1 MVNPESQ
8 QHSKAQIFRSS
19 SQIIQQPARKTNPT
33 CWKTWLCFKLSRS
46 KSGRSSSAQAGGQ
59 NEERPQVMMTSI
71 SDLPPELL
79 SRICEFISSQSTLAK
94 LVRCSHQL
102 CSVALPHLYSSIE
115 LSRTS
120 WKDELCYLE
129 IITAL
134 LVRQPELGKSVRHL
148 GIHENSR
155 SSLRAPGAQLSPEI
169 ESVARL
175 LSKQIGLVSLDS
187 PITVDHDGEAG
198 SAEADEQLFEIESE
212 FGDGFLEVGSDT
224 DYSDWSTTEGSEDED
239 DNSETDMPTNVDAA
253 LRLARSSRSFREALT
268 LAILIRSLPRLASID
283 LELLETSCLRFV
295 HYFIRSTI
303 GSSMLGNLTTAC
315 FGSSRPE
322 RHMELWRDLFTL
334 PELESV
340 YMHRVLA
347 MRNRETLKPAT
358 ELHALSSNI
367 THLELRQ
374 CRISPYELR
383 RILAAP
389 KALKTFIYDIGEII
403 SESEP
408 IFLISYRSVRE
419 ALEQQKDSLEQI
431 WIDYPHDYEFDEWGA
446 GNYTRP
452 MGSFSAFTKLRRL
465 RIASTYLFGFVADT
479 DPDRLRDSL
488 PEQVE
493 MLHFTHGD
501 EDEELTVG
509 LRKLLEAKQKGRFTD
524 LKELSVD
531 VSVPW
536 LIRHGRPPHADE
548 SRFNKEVMMEL
559 ISMAEGA
566 GIKMSTFNN
575 VSHTRTMD
583 LLRRIQAARV
593 GWTGPERREANWG
606 FDGEVEWPR
615 RMSGC
620 MQKPDYPELK
630 IDQNGNIH
638 GLKRDLVS

>member
-1 MVNPESQ
+1 
-8 QHSKAQIFRSS
+8 
-19 SQIIQQPARKTNPT
+19 
-33 CWKTWLCFKLSRS
+33 
-46 KSGRSSSAQAGGQ
+46 
-59 NEERPQVMMTSI
+59 MTSI

-79 SRICEFISSQSTLAK
+79 SRICEFIPSQSTLAK
-94 LVRCSHQL
+94 LVRCSHKL
-102 CSVALPHLYSSIE
+102 CGVALPHLYRSIE

-120 WKDELCYLE
+120 WKDELRHLE
-129 IITAL
+129 IITTL
-134 LVRQPELGKSVRHL
+134 LLRQPELGRSVRHL

-155 SSLRAPGAQLSPEI
+155 GSLRAPGTQLSPEI
-169 ESVARL
+169 EDVARL
-175 LSKQIGLVSLDS
+175 LSQQVGLAS
-187 PITVDHDGEAG
+187 VDPPDDVARDGEG
-198 SAEADEQLFEIESE
+198 SPAEVDEQIFEIESE
-212 FGDGFLEVGSDT
+212 LEDEFFEVGSDA

-239 DNSETDMPTNVDAA
+239 DNFETDISTNVESA
-253 LRLARSSRSFREALT
+253 LRIARSSKAFREALT

-283 LELLETSCLRFV
+283 LELLEPLCLRFV
-295 HYFIRSTI
+295 HYFIRSAV
-303 GSSMLGNLTTAC
+303 GSSLLSNVTSAC

-322 RHMELWRDLFTL
+322 RHLELWRDLFTL
-334 PELESV
+334 PGLESV
-340 YMHRVLA
+340 YLHRVLA
-347 MRNRETLKPAT
+347 MRNRETLKPFT
-358 ELHALSSNI
+358 ELHDHSLNI

-374 CRISPYELR
+374 CRIAPFELR

-446 GNYTRP
+446 GNNTRP
-452 MGSFSAFTKLRRL
+452 MGSFAAFTKLRRF

-488 PEQVE
+488 PEELE
-493 MLHFTHGD
+493 MLHLTHGD

-509 LRKLLEAKQKGRFTD
+509 LRKLLEAKQQGRFPD
-524 LKELSVD
+524 LKQLSVD

-536 LIRHGRPPHADE
+536 LIRYGNPPHADRT
-548 SRFNKEVMMEL
+548 RFNKEVMMQL
-559 ISMAEGA
+559 TAMAEGA
-566 GIKMSTFNN
+566 GLKMSIFNN
-575 VSHTRTMD
+575 VSQSRTMD

-593 GWTGPERREANWG
+593 GWTGPERKEARWG
-606 FDGEVEWPR
+606 FDGEVNWPR

-638 GLKRDLVS
+638 GLRRDATS

>member
-1 MVNPESQ
+1 MSLESTLNGPDFSLLPPNHQTVTHHNQSRSIGKLISPEDNSIQ
-8 QHSKAQIFRSS
+8 KSELSS
-19 SQIIQQPARKTNPT
+19 SVRA
-33 CWKTWLCFKLSRS
+33 
-46 KSGRSSSAQAGGQ
+46 GRQTDGAPKA
-59 NEERPQVMMTSI
+59 MMTSI

-79 SRICEFISSQSTLAK
+79 SRICEFIPSQSTLAK

-102 CSVALPHLYSSIE
+102 CGVALPHLYRSIE

-120 WKDELCYLE
+120 WKDELCHLE

-134 LVRQPELGKSVRHL
+134 LVRQPELGRSVRHL

-155 SSLRAPGAQLSPEI
+155 SSLHAPGAQLSPEI
-169 ESVARL
+169 ENAARL
-175 LSKQIGLVSLDS
+175 LSQQVGLIS
-187 PITVDHDGEAG
+187 VDHPDTVGRDGKG
-198 SAEADEQLFEIESE
+198 SPAEANEQVFEIESE
-212 FGDGFLEVGSDT
+212 LEDEFLEVGSDA

-239 DNSETDMPTNVDAA
+239 DDSETDMPTNVDGA
-253 LRLARSSRSFREALT
+253 LKLARSSKSFREALT

-283 LELLETSCLRFV
+283 LELLEPFCLRFV
-295 HYFIRSTI
+295 HYFIRSTV
-303 GSSMLGNLTTAC
+303 GSSMLSNVTTAC

-322 RHMELWRDLFTL
+322 RHLELWRDLFTL
-334 PELESV
+334 PGLESV
-340 YMHRVLA
+340 YLHRVLA

-358 ELHALSSNI
+358 DLQAHSLNI

-374 CRISPYELR
+374 CRISPFELR

-452 MGSFSAFTKLRRL
+452 MGSFSAFTKLRQFRV
-465 RIASTYLFGFVADT
+465 ASTYLFGFVADT

-488 PEQVE
+488 PEQLE
-493 MLHFTHGD
+493 TLHLTHGD

-509 LRKLLEAKQKGRFTD
+509 LRKLLEAKQQGRFPD

-536 LIRHGRPPHADE
+536 LIRHGNPPHADQ
-548 SRFNKEVMMEL
+548 SRFNKEVMMQL
-559 ISMAEGA
+559 TSMAEGA
-566 GIKMSTFNN
+566 GVRMSILNN
-575 VSHTRTMD
+575 VSQTRTMD

-593 GWTGPERREANWG
+593 GWTGPERKESRWG
-606 FDGEVEWPR
+606 FDGEVDWPR

-630 IDQNGNIH
+630 IDENGNIH
-638 GLKRDLVS
+638 GLRRDTTP

>member
-1 MVNPESQ
+1 M
-8 QHSKAQIFRSS
+8 
-19 SQIIQQPARKTNPT
+19 
-33 CWKTWLCFKLSRS
+33 FK
-46 KSGRSSSAQAGGQ
+46 QAGRETDGASQ
-59 NEERPQVMMTSI
+59 AKMTSI

-79 SRICEFISSQSTLAK
+79 SRICDFIPSQSTLAK

-102 CSVALPHLYSSIE
+102 CGVALPHLYRSIE

-120 WKDELCYLE
+120 WKDELCHLE
-129 IITAL
+129 IITTL
-134 LVRQPELGKSVRHL
+134 LLRQPELGRSVRHL

-155 SSLRAPGAQLSPEI
+155 GSLRAPGVPLSPEI
-169 ESVARL
+169 EDVARL
-175 LSKQIGLVSLDS
+175 LSQQVGLASVNPPDD
-187 PITVDHDGEAG
+187 VARDGEG
-198 SAEADEQLFEIESE
+198 SPAEVDEQIFEIESE
-212 FGDGFLEVGSDT
+212 LEDEFFEVGSDA
-224 DYSDWSTTEGSEDED
+224 DYSDWSTIESSEDED
-239 DNSETDMPTNVDAA
+239 DDSETDIPTNVDGV
-253 LRLARSSRSFREALT
+253 LRIARSSKAYREALT

-283 LELLETSCLRFV
+283 LELLEPLCLRFV
-295 HYFIRSTI
+295 HYFIRSSV
-303 GSSMLGNLTTAC
+303 GSSMLSNVTSAC
-315 FGSSRPE
+315 FGSSRAE
-322 RHMELWRDLFTL
+322 RHLELWRDLFTL
-334 PELESV
+334 PRLESI
-340 YMHRVLA
+340 YLHRVLA
-347 MRNRETLKPAT
+347 MRNRESLKPFT
-358 ELHALSSNI
+358 ELQDHSLNI

-374 CRISPYELR
+374 CRIAPFELR

-446 GNYTRP
+446 GNNTRP
-452 MGSFSAFTKLRRL
+452 MGSFAAFTKLRRF

-488 PEQVE
+488 PEQLE
-493 MLHFTHGD
+493 MLHLTHGD

-509 LRKLLEAKQKGRFTD
+509 LRKLLEATQQGRFPD

-536 LIRHGRPPHADE
+536 LIRHGNPPHADRT
-548 SRFNKEVMMEL
+548 RFNKEVMMQL
-559 ISMAEGA
+559 KAMAEGA
-566 GIKMSTFNN
+566 GLKMSLFNN
-575 VSHTRTMD
+575 ASQTRTMD

-593 GWTGPERREANWG
+593 GWTGPERKEARWG
-606 FDGEVEWPR
+606 FDGEVDWPR

-638 GLKRDLVS
+638 GLRRDATP

>member
-1 MVNPESQ
+1 
-8 QHSKAQIFRSS
+8 
-19 SQIIQQPARKTNPT
+19 
-33 CWKTWLCFKLSRS
+33 
-46 KSGRSSSAQAGGQ
+46 
-59 NEERPQVMMTSI
+59 MTSI

-79 SRICEFISSQSTLAK
+79 SRICEFIPSQPSLAK

-102 CSVALPHLYSSIE
+102 YGVAAPHLYRSIE
-115 LSRTS
+115 LSRNP
-120 WKDELCYLE
+120 WKDELRHLE

-134 LVRQPELGKSVRHL
+134 LVRQPELGRSVQHL

-155 SSLRAPGAQLSPEI
+155 SSMHVPSAALAPEI
-169 ESVARL
+169 EDVARQ
-175 LSKQIGLVSLDS
+175 LSQQVGLASVES
-187 PITVDHDGEAG
+187 PDGPDRDCEP
-198 SAEADEQLFEIESE
+198 SPTESDEQVFEIGSE
-212 FGDGFLEVGSDT
+212 FEEEFLEVGSDA
-224 DYSDWSTTEGSEDED
+224 DYSDWSTTEGSEEEDE
-239 DNSETDMPTNVDAA
+239 NSEIDIPTNVDGA

-268 LAILIRSLPRLASID
+268 LAILVRSLPRLASID
-283 LELLETSCLRFV
+283 LELLEPFQLRFI
-295 HYFIRSTI
+295 HYFIQTTV
-303 GSSMLGNLTTAC
+303 GSSMLRHVTSAC
-315 FGSSRPE
+315 YGSSRPE
-322 RHMELWRDLFTL
+322 RHLELWRNLFTL

-340 YMHRVLA
+340 YLHRVLA

-358 ELHALSSNI
+358 ELQAHSLNI

-374 CRISPYELR
+374 CRISPFELR

-419 ALEQQKDSLEQI
+419 ALEQQRDSLEQI

-452 MGSFSAFTKLRRL
+452 MGSLSGFKNLRRF
-465 RIASTYLFGFVADT
+465 RIASTYLFGFVSDT

-488 PEQVE
+488 PEQLE
-493 MLHFTHGD
+493 MLHLTHGD
-501 EDEELTVG
+501 EDEEITVG
-509 LRKLLEAKQKGRFTD
+509 LRKLLEAKQQGRFAD

-531 VSVPW
+531 VSIPW
-536 LIRHGRPPHADE
+536 LIRYGNAPHADQ
-548 SRFNKEVMMEL
+548 SRYNKEVMVSL

-566 GIKMSTFNN
+566 GIKMSIFNN
-575 VSHTRTMD
+575 ASQSRTKD

-593 GWTGPERREANWG
+593 GWTGPARGEAKWG
-606 FDGEVEWPR
+606 FDGEFDWPR

-630 IDQNGNIH
+630 IDQSGAIQAIQVQR
-638 GLKRDLVS
+638 RDSTP

>member
-1 MVNPESQ
+1 
-8 QHSKAQIFRSS
+8 
-19 SQIIQQPARKTNPT
+19 
-33 CWKTWLCFKLSRS
+33 
-46 KSGRSSSAQAGGQ
+46 
-59 NEERPQVMMTSI
+59 MTSI

-79 SRICEFISSQSTLAK
+79 SRICDFIPSQSTLAK

-102 CSVALPHLYSSIE
+102 CGVALPHLYRSIE

-120 WKDELCYLE
+120 WKDELCHLE
-129 IITAL
+129 IITTL
-134 LVRQPELGKSVRHL
+134 LLRQPELGRSVRHL

-155 SSLRAPGAQLSPEI
+155 GSLRAPGTQLSPEI
-169 ESVARL
+169 EDVVRL
-175 LSKQIGLVSLDS
+175 LSQQVGLTSADPPDDVAR
-187 PITVDHDGEAG
+187 DGEG
-198 SAEADEQLFEIESE
+198 SPAEADEQIFEIESE
-212 FGDGFLEVGSDT
+212 LEDEFFEVGSDA

-239 DNSETDMPTNVDAA
+239 DHFETDIPTNVDGA
-253 LRLARSSRSFREALT
+253 LRIARSSKAFREALI

-283 LELLETSCLRFV
+283 LELLEPLCLRFV
-295 HYFIRSTI
+295 HYFVRSPV
-303 GSSMLGNLTTAC
+303 GSSMLSNITSAC

-322 RHMELWRDLFTL
+322 RHLELWRDLFTQ
-334 PELESV
+334 PGLESV
-340 YMHRVLA
+340 YLHRVIA
-347 MRNRETLKPAT
+347 MRNRETLKPFT
-358 ELHALSSNI
+358 ELQDHSLNI

-374 CRISPYELR
+374 CRIAPFELR

-446 GNYTRP
+446 GNNTRP
-452 MGSFSAFTKLRRL
+452 MGSFAAFTTLRRF

-488 PEQVE
+488 PEQLE
-493 MLHFTHGD
+493 MLHLTHGD

-509 LRKLLEAKQKGRFTD
+509 LRKLLEAKQQGRFPD

-536 LIRHGRPPHADE
+536 LIRHGNPPHADQT
-548 SRFNKEVMMEL
+548 RFNKEVMMQL
-559 ISMAEGA
+559 TGMAEGA
-566 GIKMSTFNN
+566 GLKMSIFNN
-575 VSHTRTMD
+575 VSQTRTVD
-583 LLRRIQAARV
+583 LLRRMLAARV
-593 GWTGPERREANWG
+593 GWTGPERKEGRWG
-606 FDGEVEWPR
+606 FNGEVDWPR

-630 IDQNGNIH
+630 IDKDGNIH
-638 GLKRDLVS
+638 GLRRDVEKLGV